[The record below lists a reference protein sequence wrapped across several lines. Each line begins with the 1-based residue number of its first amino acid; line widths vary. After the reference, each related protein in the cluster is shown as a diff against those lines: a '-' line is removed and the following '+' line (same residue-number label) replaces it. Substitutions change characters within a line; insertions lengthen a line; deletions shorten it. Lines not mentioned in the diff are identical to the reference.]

1 MPVSGR
7 QIERYVA
14 ELPLP
19 LQPPPWKGSPGA
31 NWAQEH
37 HAKMPVGE
45 GKEKPHFSFS
55 PLDIYTSMAFFRFF
69 NFQATA

>member
-19 LQPPPWKGSPGA
+19 LQPPPWTGSPGA
-31 NWAQEH
+31 TWAQEH
-37 HAKMPVGE
+37 HAKMPDGE
-45 GKEKPHFSFS
+45 GEASF
-55 PLDIYTSMAFFRFF
+55 LL
-69 NFQATA
+69 